1 MNKSGLRVK
10 NMDIKEFFQLN
21 KNVAVAFSG
30 GVDSAVL
37 LLFAKQYAQST
48 EAFYVKSDFQ
58 PQFEY
63 EDALSVAETLGVKL
77 NVLTVDVLS
86 DEDVTKNTP
95 NRCYCCKKKI
105 FATIIEAAKHNGFET
120 VLDGTNAS
128 DDVFDRPG
136 MRALGELGV
145 LSPLRECGITKKD
158 VRLIA
163 RENGLAVAD
172 KPSYACLATRIPTGT
187 VITKQLLEK
196 TEAAED
202 ELRKLGFRNF
212 RVRNLG
218 NAAKLELGNGEFD
231 LFYKNRDTAVKVLAP
246 YYDEVYLDLKGRAD
260 E

>member
-1 MNKSGLRVK
+1 MN
-10 NMDIKEFFQLN
+10 IKTFFCQN
-21 KNVAVAFSG
+21 SEVAVAFSG

-37 LLFAKQYAQST
+37 LTLAKKYAVRVR
-48 EAFYVKSDFQ
+48 AYYVKSQFQ
-58 PQFEY
+58 PQFELD
-63 EDALSVAETLGVKL
+63 DAVEISRLLSADLEIIPL
-77 NVLTVDVLS
+77 DVLS
-86 DEDVTKNTP
+86 DKEVTDNP
-95 NRCYCCKKKI
+95 QNRCYYCKKQV
-105 FATIIEAAKHNGFET
+105 FGEIIKHAQADGFKLI
-120 VLDGTNAS
+120 LDGTNAS
-128 DDVFDRPG
+128 DDIDDRPG
-136 MRALGELGV
+136 FAALGELGV

-163 RENGLAVAD
+163 RENGLAIAD